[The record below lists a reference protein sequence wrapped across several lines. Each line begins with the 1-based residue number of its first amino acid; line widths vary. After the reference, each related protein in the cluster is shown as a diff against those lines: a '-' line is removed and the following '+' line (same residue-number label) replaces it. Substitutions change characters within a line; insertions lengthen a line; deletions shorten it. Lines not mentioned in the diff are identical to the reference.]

1 MEKYGQYRDKGTVL
15 KESLCGVA
23 GMFSVLTFRTT
34 GSGIAPFFP
43 VSNGGGNTP
52 WLFPW
57 RVVCFM
63 LQKTSATQLNLVLT
77 HFQFLFFLR
86 IPFLIFFGFT
96 WFAFIQWTTP
106 GTLLRKAN
114 LWCIIGIPG
123 IWWVDLQVDG
133 VRRG

>member
-1 MEKYGQYRDKGTVL
+1 
-15 KESLCGVA
+15 
-23 GMFSVLTFRTT
+23 MFCYSY
-34 GSGIAPFFP
+34 
-43 VSNGGGNTP
+43 NT
-52 WLFPW
+52 
-57 RVVCFM
+57 
-63 LQKTSATQLNLVLT
+63 LNNT
-77 HFQFLFFLR
+77 DIIQFLFFLR
-86 IPFLIFFGFT
+86 IPFLLFASFV

>member
-1 MEKYGQYRDKGTVL
+1 MALPMAGGMLITF
-15 KESLCGVA
+15 SLRRC
-23 GMFSVLTFRTT
+23 
-34 GSGIAPFFP
+34 IAR
-43 VSNGGGNTP
+43 S
-52 WLFPW
+52 
-57 RVVCFM
+57 
-63 LQKTSATQLNLVLT
+63 SADTNL
-77 HFQFLFFLR
+77 QFLFFLR

-96 WFAFIQWTTP
+96 WFALVQWTTP

>member
-1 MEKYGQYRDKGTVL
+1 MQALALRLSSRSRTAEAMLHGF
-15 KESLCGVA
+15 SLGEWYVRS
-23 GMFSVLTFRTT
+23 FIRFETT
-34 GSGIAPFFP
+34 LLS
-43 VSNGGGNTP
+43 S
-52 WLFPW
+52 L
-57 RVVCFM
+57 
-63 LQKTSATQLNLVLT
+63 LT
-77 HFQFLFFLR
+77 HLQFLFFLR

>member
-1 MEKYGQYRDKGTVL
+1 MAEAMLHGSSRGEWYVL
-15 KESLCGVA
+15 FFE
-23 GMFSVLTFRTT
+23 VLQT
-34 GSGIAPFFP
+34 I
-43 VSNGGGNTP
+43 
-52 WLFPW
+52 
-57 RVVCFM
+57 
-63 LQKTSATQLNLVLT
+63 QLNLVLT
-77 HFQFLFFLR
+77 HLQFLFFLR
-86 IPFLIFFGFT
+86 IPLLIFFGFT